1 MTKFSLKGEDV
12 LAVGKYNTPL
22 QKPLKIYHF
31 KFDVVVIII
40 IFVFDGQ
47 DTGKRALV
55 SSEQFFVSASNHQLE

>member
-1 MTKFSLKGEDV
+1 MTKFLLKGEDV

-55 SSEQFFVSASNHQLE
+55 SSEKIFVSASNHQLE